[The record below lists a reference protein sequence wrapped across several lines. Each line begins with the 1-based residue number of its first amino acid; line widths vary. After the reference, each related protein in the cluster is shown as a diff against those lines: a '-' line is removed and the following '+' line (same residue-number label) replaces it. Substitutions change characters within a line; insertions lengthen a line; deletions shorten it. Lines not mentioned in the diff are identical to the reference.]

1 MRAYPKLKTI
11 QDFDSWYKDTRAL
24 ARAHGLDKLFFPNFK
39 PDTSSREAVL
49 IFGYKQS
56 FMYATFRVT
65 IKPVELRQF
74 VDRYEPTYD
83 AQQVIKEITFYVRN
97 STHAFIF
104 TKNMLTQIINTRLS
118 LKTWNKPTY
127 EFIVKMDNLFELYN
141 RQQRT
146 NEMKINPTMKRH
158 YMENSISEVK
168 AFREINDREQER
180 IIMGQGPFDY
190 NQYMIAIKSTAS
202 RLDETY
208 MSKNRRDVNLHLLED
223 DYDRDDASTTMEY
236 LINEAKRSYRSP
248 DQLAAQMN
256 KETWT
261 SLSEEAKKTWDELNK
276 EDKIKILSYAQKQEE
291 KRKAKT
297 HQIEEV
303 RETKVNFHG
312 KVTEDTEEEEEQS
325 EENNPSIKINNAL
338 IDARN
343 DAHIGD
349 PRKVLGS
356 DKSSSKNK
364 IMASVHRLAF
374 GGNNDEESQSSDKDY
389 NEYWDDQDFR

>member
-1 MRAYPKLKTI
+1 
-11 QDFDSWYKDTRAL
+11 
-24 ARAHGLDKLFFPNFK
+24 
-39 PDTSSREAVL
+39 
-49 IFGYKQS
+49 
-56 FMYATFRVT
+56 
-65 IKPVELRQF
+65 
-74 VDRYEPTYD
+74 
-83 AQQVIKEITFYVRN
+83 
-97 STHAFIF
+97 
-104 TKNMLTQIINTRLS
+104 
-118 LKTWNKPTY
+118 
-127 EFIVKMDNLFELYN
+127 
-141 RQQRT
+141 
-146 NEMKINPTMKRH
+146 
-158 YMENSISEVK
+158 
-168 AFREINDREQER
+168 
-180 IIMGQGPFDY
+180 
-190 NQYMIAIKSTAS
+190 
-202 RLDETY
+202 
-208 MSKNRRDVNLHLLED
+208 
-223 DYDRDDASTTMEY
+223 
-236 LINEAKRSYRSP
+236 
-248 DQLAAQMN
+248 MN

-276 EDKIKILSYAQKQEE
+276 EDKIKILSYAQKREE

-325 EENNPSIKINNAL
+325 EETNPPIEINNAL

-374 GGNNDEESQSSDKDY
+374 GGNNDEESQSSDEDY